1 MATITAR
8 LGRHADRPER
18 LALLRSDGTV
28 SCWFARNAT
37 REEIAAAL
45 AKSGLVLRD
54 DDTVIRAGEPRTS
67 ASRQAP
73 AGRV

>member
-1 MATITAR
+1 MATVITR
-8 LGRHADRPER
+8 LGRHSARPER

-45 AKSGLVLRD
+45 AKSGGLVLRD
-54 DDTVIRAGEPRTS
+54 DDTVIRAED
-67 ASRQAP
+67 
-73 AGRV
+73 